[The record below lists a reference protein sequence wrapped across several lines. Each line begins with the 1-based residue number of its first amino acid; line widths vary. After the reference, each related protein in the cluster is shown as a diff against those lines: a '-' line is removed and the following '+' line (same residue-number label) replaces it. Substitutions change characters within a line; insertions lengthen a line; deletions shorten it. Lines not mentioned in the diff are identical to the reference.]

1 LPGYRRSNISL
12 ANELFSSVTTVKF
25 IKVEE
30 ERIGQLMHAL
40 KNLKTAVKTYYEY
53 DEILIEETELFI
65 RVCRKVVGSIRN
77 YSTYFKANN
86 ESIVKYFSFTKKAIY
101 ADLFKKN
108 IEPIIEIIKY
118 LRKQDHNAYIDTLK
132 RIQISNDITGDNTYL
147 LTKQKIV
154 DEYIEINECEIKVI
168 RDKDFVEAGI
178 YADHV
183 IFLGTSSYFDRK
195 FSEIFYGKNTIFLGY
210 SCFENRLI
218 KRKSF
223 SNLMSQND
231 SINTIYKNVNLE
243 QGFEGIDYRDAFL
256 IKNEK
261 NSEEAIIS
269 QFENAANDSLTEK
282 VEVKLAT
289 ISYNNHIFLPIRQ
302 KVNVIDRESL
312 KITQEK
318 VRDLSIGD
326 LLVFR
331 TQNASGLVREV
342 ADKIMGA
349 NAGEYRENVEKWKK
363 KLRFNVRRKGIET
376 VSRILKKR
384 YGIEVAKENNV
395 KNWIGSYSIKP
406 SCLNELLEALNFDLK
421 EIQEIINS
429 TDKIVSAHISAG
441 HQISHVLMNELDKNL
456 ESLIDENGFYTF
468 ESKEF
473 EGATFN
479 IEEVKKISKG
489 TYSIPENEALKIIKR
504 RGVVYGN

>member
-1 LPGYRRSNISL
+1 MPGYRRANIGL
-12 ANELFSSVTTVKF
+12 ANELFSSVTNVKF

-30 ERIGQLMHAL
+30 DRIGQLMHAL
-40 KNLKTAVKTYYEY
+40 KNLKTSVKTYYEY
-53 DEILIEETELFI
+53 DELLIEETDRFI
-65 RVCRKVVGSIRN
+65 KGCRKVVGSINN
-77 YSTYFKANN
+77 YSTFFKENN

-108 IEPIIEIIKY
+108 IEPIIELIKY
-118 LRKQDHNAYIDTLK
+118 LRKQDHNAYIDTLN
-132 RIQISNDITGDNTYL
+132 RMQIRNDITSDNTYL
-147 LTKQKIV
+147 LTKQKII
-154 DEYIEINECEIKVI
+154 DEYIEISGWKVKVM

-183 IFLGTSSYFDRK
+183 FFLGTSSYFDRK

-210 SCFENRLI
+210 SCFENHLI

-223 SNLMSQND
+223 SNLISQNY

-243 QGFEGIDYRDAFL
+243 KGFIGIDYREAFL
-256 IKNEK
+256 MKNEK
-261 NSEEAIIS
+261 ELEEAIIS
-269 QFENAANDSLTEK
+269 QFENAANDALAEK

-289 ISYNNHIFLPIRQ
+289 ISYNYYIFLPLRQ

-318 VRDLSIGD
+318 VRELSIGD

-349 NAGEYRENVEKWKK
+349 NAGEYRGNVEKWKK
-363 KLRFNVRRKGIET
+363 KLRFNVERKGIET

-384 YGIEVAKENNV
+384 YGIEVAKENNI
-395 KNWIGSYSIKP
+395 KNWISSYSIRP
-406 SCLNELLEALNFDLK
+406 SCLNELLEAFNFDLK
-421 EIQEIINS
+421 EKQEIIKS
-429 TDKIVSAHISAG
+429 TNEIVSAHISAG
-441 HQISHVLMNELDKNL
+441 HQISQILMNELDENL

-479 IEEVKKISKG
+479 IEEIKKISKE

-504 RGVVYGN
+504 